1 MFNFVVLYYCI
12 SSKEV
17 TYMVHILYNPKSN
30 CAVDI
35 KTPLKKAQDNFR
47 DKEVTTANMLEFE
60 SMKAYFDTLENE
72 DEVVLLG
79 GDGTINVFCNKL
91 RGYEIKNKIY
101 MFKAGTGN
109 DFIRDVTESDFDSTE
124 LVQINEYIE
133 NLPVVTI
140 NGEEILFVNN
150 VGFGIDGRVCTAAEE
165 EKEKGKQSINYTT
178 LAIKLLLTQ
187 YKPNGATVTVD
198 GKTRHYKRVWMTPVM
213 NGRYY
218 GGGMMTCPQQNR
230 KSDKLSC
237 CVVHSTNALQTLLIF
252 PSIFKGE
259 HIKYTKKIEVLSGEE
274 IKVEFD
280 SPRDVQIDGET
291 IRGVSEISARKFK
304 SLVQRDEKLAK
315 ATV

>member
-1 MFNFVVLYYCI
+1 
-12 SSKEV
+12 
-17 TYMVHILYNPKSN
+17 MVHILYNPKSN

-35 KTPLKKAQDNFR
+35 STPLKKAQEHFKNQ
-47 DKEVTTANMLEFE
+47 EVKTQNLLEIE
-60 SMKAYFDTLENE
+60 DMKAYFDTLEND

-79 GDGTINVFCNKL
+79 GDGTINVCNKL
-91 RGYEIKNKIY
+91 IGYEIKNKIY
-101 MFKAGTGN
+101 MFKAGSGN
-109 DFIRDVTESDFDSTE
+109 DFIRDVTNCDFENTD

-133 NLPVVTI
+133 NLPVVTV
-140 NGEEILFVNN
+140 NSKEYLFVNN

-165 EKEKGKQSINYTT
+165 EKAKGKQSINYTT

-198 GKTRHYKRVWMTPVM
+198 GKKHSYKRVWMAPVM

-218 GGGMMTCPQQNR
+218 GGGMMPCPKQDR
-230 KSDKLSC
+230 KGNVLSL
-237 CVVHSTNALQTLLIF
+237 CVVHSTTALQTLLIF

-259 HIKYTKKIEVLSGEE
+259 HIKYTKKVEVLKGKE

-280 SPRDVQIDGET
+280 SARDVQIDGET
-291 IRGVSEISARKFK
+291 IRGVMEIYARKYK
-304 SLVQRDEKLAK
+304 SLSQRDEKFAK